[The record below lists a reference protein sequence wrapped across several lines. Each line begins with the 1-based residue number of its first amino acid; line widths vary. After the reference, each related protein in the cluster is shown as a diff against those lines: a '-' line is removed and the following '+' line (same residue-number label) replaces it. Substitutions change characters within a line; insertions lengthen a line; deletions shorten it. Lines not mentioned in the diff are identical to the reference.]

1 MDELL
6 DIASVADYLGVSER
20 TVYNRVR
27 SGDLPAIKV
36 GRLWRVRVGDLQA
49 WLGAR
54 DARAGAPGVDRRAA
68 PGGVLDATAGGSGA
82 GLLLLR
88 RHRAEIADACR
99 RHHVRRLDVFGSVL
113 RDDFTPASD
122 VDFLVEFEPVEA
134 SGFDHPY
141 WAFSDELEAI
151 LDRRVDVVMVSA
163 VTNPYL
169 ADELERTKVALYAA

>member
-6 DIASVADYLGVSER
+6 DIAAVAEYLGVSDR

-27 SGDLPAIKV
+27 SGELPAIKV
-36 GRLWRVRVGDLQA
+36 GRLWRVRKADLEA
-49 WLGAR
+49 WLGTR
-54 DARAGAPGVDRRAA
+54 DAH
-68 PGGVLDATAGGSGA
+68 GGVQETAAGESGA

-88 RHRAEIADACR
+88 RHRAEIVDACR

-113 RDDFTPASD
+113 RDDFTPTSD
-122 VDFLVEFEPVEA
+122 IDFLVEFEPVEA

-141 WAFSDELEAI
+141 WALSDELEAI
-151 LDRRVDVVMVSA
+151 LGRCVDVVMVNA

-169 ADELERTKVALYAA
+169 ADELERTRVALYAA